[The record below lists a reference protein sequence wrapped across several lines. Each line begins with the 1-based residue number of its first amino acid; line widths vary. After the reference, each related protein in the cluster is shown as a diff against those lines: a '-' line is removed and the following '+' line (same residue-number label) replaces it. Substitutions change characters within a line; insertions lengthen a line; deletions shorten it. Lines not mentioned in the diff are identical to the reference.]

1 MYAQLGNIRFEGLKG
16 FLSIART
23 RAARYAEM
31 DRLDGKARLQRTGD
45 ELETLSFDLRLHQG
59 FSNLTADL
67 ATLNR
72 YQADGEVLPLIDGA
86 GELLGNFVLRRMEE
100 KPEIQDTQGRAISV
114 LLKVELAEFVGEID
128 QPAEGFASSADRVV
142 PVRLVRIATTVTAS
156 TVQSVSDTELNAA
169 AAAADIERAAISPSE
184 RSSLFARAASRVKQ
198 VQAKAQE
205 SIEKIQDFNSVAQS
219 APNLL
224 TAVQTV
230 KDNAD
235 LFAAAILSGD
245 LTNALSTGRNLNDSL
260 SLTQAAR
267 FPLTLKLILKQ

>member
-45 ELETLSFDLRLHQG
+45 ELETLSFELRLHRG
-59 FSNLTADL
+59 FSSLTADL

-72 YQADGEVLPLIDGA
+72 YQSDGEVLPLIDGA

-100 KPEIQDTQGRAISV
+100 TPEIQDSQGRAISV
-114 LLKVELAEFVGEID
+114 LLKVELAEFVGEIA
-128 QPAEGFASSADRVV
+128 QPAQGFASSADRVV
-142 PVRLVRIATTVTAS
+142 PIRLVRLATTVTAS
-156 TVQSVSDTELNAA
+156 TVQSIAAAELSAA

-184 RSSLFARAASRVKQ
+184 RVSLFARAASRVKQ
-198 VQAKAQE
+198 TQAQALE
-205 SIEKIQDFNSVAQS
+205 TISKIQQFNSVAQS

-224 TAVQTV
+224 AAVQTV

-235 LFAAAILSGD
+235 VFAAAILSGD
-245 LTNALSTGRNLNDSL
+245 LTNALSTGRSLNSSL
-260 SLTQAAR
+260 SVTQAAR
-267 FPLTLKLILKQ
+267 FPLTLKLILRQ